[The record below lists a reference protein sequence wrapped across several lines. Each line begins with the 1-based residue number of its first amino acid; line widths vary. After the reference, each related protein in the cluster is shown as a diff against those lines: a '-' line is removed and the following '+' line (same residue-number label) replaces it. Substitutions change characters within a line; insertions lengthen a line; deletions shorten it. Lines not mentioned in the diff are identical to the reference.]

1 MPGVSGELNASGRPS
16 SGVFAKLP
24 GVVPWPRLEGLAPPR
39 GSSYRGV
46 LMLRSRTYTTQ
57 RFATVAR
64 VPRHSRWS
72 SLAFGSLGA
81 TCGIAVLAIAACDR
95 NLEPF
100 DPNEKPREPDLSKI
114 FPEGAESAEP
124 AQPGLPPAPGEARG
138 APDMPSEVAAGGS
151 TEPITGTVELAPE
164 FAGRTPANA
173 VLFIIA
179 RRGAGPPLAVKRVA
193 EPKFPVEFSIGPD
206 DRMIQSVPFT
216 GPIELT
222 ARIDGD
228 GNATSRAPGDVMGA
242 ARTGPVD
249 PGATGVAILLDTPL

>member
-1 MPGVSGELNASGRPS
+1 MA
-16 SGVFAKLP
+16 FAHLRLAARNLP
-24 GVVPWPRLEGLAPPR
+24 ADSVGLLAR
-39 GSSYRGV
+39 
-46 LMLRSRTYTTQ
+46 

-64 VPRHSRWS
+64 VRRLIY
-72 SLAFGSLGA
+72 LACS
-81 TCGIAVLAIAACDR
+81 VLAIAACDR

-124 AQPGLPPAPGEARG
+124 AQPGLPPPPGESRG
-138 APDMPSEVAAGGS
+138 EPSEVAAGGS
-151 TEPITGTVELAPE
+151 AAPITGTVELAPE

-179 RRGAGPPLAVKRVA
+179 RHGAGPPLAVKRVA
-193 EPKFPVEFSIGPD
+193 DPKFPVEFSIGPE
-206 DRMIQSVPFT
+206 DRMIQSMPFA

-228 GNATSRAPGDVMGA
+228 GNATSRSPGDVMGT
-242 ARTGPVD
+242 ARTGPVQ
-249 PGATGVAILLDTPL
+249 PGAAGVAILLDTPL